1 MINIDV
7 GHWVFVVTNARP
19 IIGKVI
25 SWDLDDPNFKVYTVK
40 TIKGQI
46 HKVKEYPYTF
56 NYDELD
62 GSEVL
67 VFRLIYTILT
77 AITFIVGLVL
87 ACIF

>member
-7 GHWVFVVTNARP
+7 GHWVFAVTSARP

-25 SWDLDDPNFKVYTVK
+25 SWDHQDPNFKVYTIK

-77 AITFIVGLVL
+77 AITFIIGLVL